1 MILSHKVSADCIQG
15 IILLL
20 FITLLDKYDSCFRE
34 TGALFSQLSLST
46 VFKPQSLHNRAVC
59 VCVRTTANGFSKAR
73 VGQRVGERG
82 EDKGQDKERRLDED
96 QTQQMCRTGTV
107 RSESEDDERR
117 LDCLKAS
124 AVTASTHSQLLA
136 HPLS

>member
-20 FITLLDKYDSCFRE
+20 FITLLDKCDSCFRE
-34 TGALFSQLSLST
+34 TAALLSQLSLFT

-59 VCVRTTANGFSKAR
+59 VHTTANGFSKAR

-82 EDKGQDKERRLDED
+82 ENKGQDKEKRLDED
-96 QTQQMCRTGTV
+96 QTEQMCRTGTV
-107 RSESEDDERR
+107 RSESEDDECR